1 MWGSISKTSGFKA
14 AVSTRASAKL
24 VAVPITSI
32 PSSFLSNCL
41 MAERM
46 TSLPSTNS
54 TFIDITA
61 SGLTESDVSSIGLL
75 GGRILEQIGRRQWC
89 HQSSLKDVRF
99 CTHYWWCR
107 CGVCGGE
114 KEKRERFHVLSLTR
128 TIGLGHLVSGTY
140 LR

>member
-14 AVSTRASAKL
+14 AVSAIDSAKL

-54 TFIDITA
+54 TFIGITT
-61 SGLTESDVSSIGLL
+61 SGLTESDVSSMGLL
-75 GGRILEQIGRRQWC
+75 GGRGFEQIGRRQWC
-89 HQSSLKDVRF
+89 HQSSLRDVQ
-99 CTHYWWCR
+99 
-107 CGVCGGE
+107 
-114 KEKRERFHVLSLTR
+114 L
-128 TIGLGHLVSGTY
+128 
-140 LR
+140 